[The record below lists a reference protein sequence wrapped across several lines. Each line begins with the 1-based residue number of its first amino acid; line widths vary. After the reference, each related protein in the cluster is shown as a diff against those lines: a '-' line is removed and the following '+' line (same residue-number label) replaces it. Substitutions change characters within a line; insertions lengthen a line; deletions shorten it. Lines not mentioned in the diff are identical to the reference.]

1 MRFKETKCE
10 VEAMNEE
17 LMIACSRI
25 KFLELDVIEANAKV
39 EHVALNKLDEV
50 LTYQKP
56 SSNRSGMGYTG
67 ESSSSVNVSK
77 EIKFVKDK
85 EPLVP
90 TPFVEDVKVK
100 TKCDDSK
107 GFDKALKSICGQT
120 QGKGEVSFEG
130 TKWSSN
136 STLLL
141 SLWNLRT
148 H

>member
-1 MRFKETKCE
+1 MRYKETKCE

-39 EHVALNKLDEV
+39 EHVASNKIYEV

-56 SSNRSGMGYTG
+56 SSDRSGLGYTS
-67 ESSSSVNVSK
+67 ESSSSANVFK
-77 EIKFVKDK
+77 EMKFVKDK

-90 TPFVEDVKVK
+90 TLFVENVKVK

-107 GFDKALKSICGQT
+107 GFDKAPKSICGQT
-120 QGKGEVSFEG
+120 QGKREVSSKG